1 MEQSQ
6 GGDCAEQ
13 TPLPGGQREPWG
25 EGNTATSAFAEE
37 PQNHVGQR
45 QGQKPERHW
54 GQDTGLPDQEFPGE
68 LEEVS
73 GKNTEALTPGNAPEL
88 HLMGSWEPEVSE

>member
-45 QGQKPERHW
+45 QGQKPERHR
-54 GQDTGLPDQEFPGE
+54 GQDPGLPDQELPGE
-68 LEEVS
+68 LEEVP
-73 GKNTEALTPGNAPEL
+73 GKNTEALTPGKASEL